1 MRGFTKLK
9 KKHLLKI
16 SAIYLIAKA
25 EICQDPFTWSQD
37 DQTLLIKKVKS
48 IQRIKKQIITV
59 FFYILFKLSGLWKP
73 NEDKGECGEKV
84 NFDQLLGG
92 SITKLGEITFM
103 ALLGYE
109 KLPGQIFYTCGASI
123 INKWYV
129 LTAAHC
135 IENDLR

>member
-1 MRGFTKLK
+1 MPLF
-9 KKHLLKI
+9 I
-16 SAIYLIAKA
+16 FS
-25 EICQDPFTWSQD
+25 
-37 DQTLLIKKVKS
+37 KS
-48 IQRIKKQIITV
+48 
-59 FFYILFKLSGLWKP
+59 SGLWKP
-73 NEDKGECGEKV
+73 KEDKGECGEKV
-84 NFDQLLGG
+84 NFDLAGFTTERSGRILGG

-135 IENDLR
+135 IDEDLR

>member
-1 MRGFTKLK
+1 MAREILHEFKRKSNKMYQSKLNQF
-9 KKHLLKI
+9 LLF
-16 SAIYLIAKA
+16 L
-25 EICQDPFTWSQD
+25 
-37 DQTLLIKKVKS
+37 KS
-48 IQRIKKQIITV
+48 
-59 FFYILFKLSGLWKP
+59 SGLWKP
-73 NEDKGECGEKV
+73 NGDRRECGEKI
-84 NFDQLLGG
+84 NLSNILGG

-135 IENDLR
+135 IDEDLR